1 MVRFDLF
8 NHGAT
13 ARAAVQLKPTQIDT
27 LFDDA
32 AEALNL
38 LTTALFSRL
47 VLVMN
52 RTTSAEVHTPNHV
65 AIIPAHILVLR
76 DIQEIQHV
84 AVSVV
89 LIVGCIEGA
98 VAVPRLVQPIA
109 VGLRLHV
116 PRPTA
121 NPTHI
126 THLTH
131 VSSAAVFTPF
141 PFVP

>member
-38 LTTALFSRL
+38 LTTALFSRI

-89 LIVGCIEGA
+89 LIVGCIERA

-121 NPTHI
+121 TPGHMSDL
-126 THLTH
+126 HD
-131 VSSAAVFTPF
+131 VSYDVVVEPLRV
-141 PFVP
+141 VP